1 MGSTDQ
7 LIMVVGGIIA
17 AFLVF
22 MALREVTNWYFKIN
36 DRIKL
41 MNDQIKLQQETNS
54 LLRAMGKYFTVIES
68 RTPGE
73 LNKIDVIKEPNGDVH
88 VKSSF

>member
-7 LIMVVGGIIA
+7 LIFIVGGFIA

-22 MALREVTNWYFKIN
+22 MALREVANWYFKIN

-41 MNDQIKLQQETNS
+41 QQETNE
-54 LLRAMGKYFTVIES
+54 LLKKLLE
-68 RTPGE
+68 
-73 LNKIDVIKEPNGDVH
+73 K
-88 VKSSF
+88 